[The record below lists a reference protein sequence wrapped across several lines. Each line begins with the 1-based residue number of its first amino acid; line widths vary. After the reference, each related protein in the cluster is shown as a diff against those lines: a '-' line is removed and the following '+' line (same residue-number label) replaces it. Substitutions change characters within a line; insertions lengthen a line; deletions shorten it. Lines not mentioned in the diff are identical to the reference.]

1 MATRNLSDCIRGAL
15 NGQTTVWEFRP
26 EDQFGTAAAAAAPM
40 FADFLNVRCIDRRLE
55 VQVQGSREALAKLGL
70 RPNRPIDGVR
80 GVRVLEGPCH
90 TPFGVAV
97 SFRPVTQ
104 SGAPRSAVT

>member
-15 NGQTTVWEFRP
+15 GGQTAVWEFRP
-26 EDQFGTAAAAAAPM
+26 EDQFGTTAAAAAPM

-55 VQVQGSREALAKLGL
+55 VQVQGSREALAKPGL

-97 SFRPVTQ
+97 SFRPAAP
-104 SGAPRSAVT
+104 SEAPRGTVR